1 MIEASA
7 SSDRRRSNRE
17 GFHFARDVQSEDYVG
32 TRRNV
37 LQLPGVPAVGCVC
50 RVAIPADSPAHI
62 CVDEINL
69 GNSRSKTVVRQ
80 YYLLPRRA
88 AVRRAI
94 TDTADA
100 YHPSVIRVSKINRI
114 SHVREYR
121 RPSRA
126 AVGCAKQTLRDA
138 RTTADNVAEI
148 AVDKFHVTDEILARQ
163 IRIAD

>member
-7 SSDRRRSNRE
+7 SSDRRRTDGE
-17 GFHFARDVQSEDYVG
+17 CFHFARDVQPEDYVG
-32 TRRNV
+32 IRRNV
-37 LQLPGVPAVGCVC
+37 LKLPSVPAVDCVR

-69 GNSRSKTVVRQ
+69 GNSRSKTLIRQ
-80 YYLLPRRA
+80 YYLLPSRA

-100 YHPSVIRVSKINRI
+100 YHPSVIRVNKINRI

-126 AVGCAKQTLRDA
+126 AVGCAKQTFRDA
-138 RTTADNVAEI
+138 RTIADNVAEI
-148 AVDKFHVTDEILARQ
+148 AVDKFHVADEILARQ